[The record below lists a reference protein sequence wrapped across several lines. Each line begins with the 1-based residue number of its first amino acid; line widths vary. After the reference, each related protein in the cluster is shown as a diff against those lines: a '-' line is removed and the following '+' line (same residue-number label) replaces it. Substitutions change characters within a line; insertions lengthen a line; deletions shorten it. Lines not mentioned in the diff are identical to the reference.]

1 MSKYD
6 CVAICVIAVAL
17 SLLLSVIAVIVPLS
31 KSLTD
36 LSDALSQPGIPTRVE
51 IDHMT
56 ITNVDGVSF
65 EVNGFDATANSRLI
79 DIIMGLAIAEEGE

>member
-6 CVAICVIAVAL
+6 CIAICVVAVAL
-17 SLLLSVIAVIVPLS
+17 SLLLSVLAIAVPLS
-31 KSLTD
+31 KSITD

-56 ITNVDGVSF
+56 ITNEDGVAF
-65 EVNGFDATANSRLI
+65 EINGFDATANSRLI
-79 DIIMGLAIAEEGE
+79 DIITGLAIAEGR

>member
-1 MSKYD
+1 MSKYECIAV
-6 CVAICVIAVAL
+6 CVAVAAVAL
-17 SLLLSVIAVIVPLS
+17 CLSVIAFTIPIRDS
-31 KSLTD
+31 IKD

-65 EVNGFDATANSRLI
+65 EINGFDATANSRLI
-79 DIIMGLAIAEEGE
+79 DILTGLIVAEGQ

>member
-6 CVAICVIAVAL
+6 CIAICVVVVAM
-17 SLLLSVIAVIVPLS
+17 SLLLSVIAITVPLQRS
-31 KSLTD
+31 ITD
-36 LSDALSQPGIPTRVE
+36 LSDALSQPSIPTRVE

-65 EVNGFDATANSRLI
+65 EINGFDATANSRLI
-79 DIIMGLAIAEEGE
+79 DIITGLVIAEGQ

>member
-6 CVAICVIAVAL
+6 CIAICVAIVAV
-17 SLLLSVIAVIVPLS
+17 SLVLSVIAFTIPIRDS
-31 KSLTD
+31 IED

-56 ITNVDGVSF
+56 ITNVEGVSF
-65 EVNGFDATANSRLI
+65 EINGFDATANSRLI
-79 DIIMGLAIAEEGE
+79 DIITGLAISGGQ

>member
-6 CVAICVIAVAL
+6 CIAICVIALAI
-17 SLLLSVIAVIVPLS
+17 SLVLSVIAIMVPLS

-36 LSDALSQPGIPTRVE
+36 LSDVLSQPGIPTRIE

-56 ITNVDGVSF
+56 ITAPDGVSF
-65 EVNGFDATANSRLI
+65 EVNGFDATTNSRLI
-79 DIIMGLAIAEEGE
+79 DIITGLAISEGQ

>member
-6 CVAICVIAVAL
+6 CIAICVVSVAIA
-17 SLLLSVIAVIVPLS
+17 LLLSVIAVMVPLS

-51 IDHMT
+51 IEHMT
-56 ITNVDGVSF
+56 ITTIEGVSF
-65 EVNGFDATANSRLI
+65 EINGFDATANSRLI
-79 DIIMGLAIAEEGE
+79 DIITGLAISGGQ